1 FRVSLSREMKGQPGG
16 WSSGWVQLVPTRAQN
31 LRLRA
36 LAMILAGPGANL
48 LPAAILLL
56 LPYPKGFASVLF
68 IFFSALTRLVHLIP
82 MQGRLLLCD
91 GSRILML
98 LQSRE
103 KGERW
108 LALLKLLGELAQGV
122 PPESL
127 SADFLAKAVAIRDK
141 SPDTAT
147 AHSIAYSTAWRQR
160 KDAE

>member
-1 FRVSLSREMKGQPGG
+1 
-16 WSSGWVQLVPTRAQN
+16 
-31 LRLRA
+31 
-36 LAMILAGPGANL
+36 
-48 LPAAILLL
+48 
-56 LPYPKGFASVLF
+56 GFASVLF
-68 IFFSALTRLVHLIP
+68 IFFSALTGLVNLIP
-82 MQGRLLLCD
+82 MQGRILLSD

-160 KDAE
+160 KDAEAAQYLEVCLEYSGYARPFVREAFICDASVFQSRRRKRVDLAEQWLKLLPET